1 MRHFCIAANKSKD
14 KRFEVTRKIEK
25 YITSHGGECTLLEDL
40 HESGEETEKDDVS
53 VNFFDAAAIPA
64 NAECILVLGGDGTII
79 EASRSLAGRSIPLVG
94 INLGHLGFLSVVDK
108 NRIDEA
114 LDNLLND
121 NFKIE
126 KRMLLSVKVVKNGR
140 ETVNNALNDVS
151 ITRNGISRMI
161 CTDVY
166 INDELI
172 GSYQGD
178 GCLVATPTGSTG
190 YNLSAGGPVIVPE
203 SELMCIT
210 PICPHTLYNR
220 SIIVSGMDRV
230 KIVIGSRR
238 KTKNIEAFATVDGQ
252 MAVGLEAGDYVEVE
266 KAEEVTGLIT
276 FPGHSYFRVL
286 HSKLERYPSAEQT
299 EGV

>member
-1 MRHFCIAANKSKD
+1 MRHFCIATNNSKD
-14 KRFEVTRKIEK
+14 KKMEVTRRIEK
-25 YITSHGGECTLLEDL
+25 YILSHGGECTVLEDL
-40 HESGEETEKDDVS
+40 HDSRVSEDEKPS
-53 VNFFDAAAIPA
+53 FNFFDSSMIPE

-79 EASRSLAGRSIPLVG
+79 EASRSLSGRDIPLVG

-108 NRIDEA
+108 NNIEEA

-121 NFKIE
+121 RFKIE
-126 KRMLLSVKVVKNGR
+126 KRMLLSVKVVKAGK

-166 INDELI
+166 INDELV

-220 SIIVSGMDRV
+220 SIIVSNMDRV
-230 KIVIGSRR
+230 RIVIGSRR
-238 KTKNIEAFATVDGQ
+238 KTKNAEAYATIDGQ
-252 MAVGLEAGDYVEVE
+252 MAVGLDAGDYVEVE
-266 KAEEVTGLIT
+266 KAEAVTGLIT

-286 HSKLERYPSAEQT
+286 HSKLERYPSAENT